1 MGISSNNGLVW
12 QSITAENLDLGLSI
26 GSGQPLAF
34 HSDYLSDLGVEKLTY
49 STSKGI
55 IFLRKKESRL
65 SFSYLGDYKNAEAR
79 KEIISRFGLEDDF
92 GEICNKIDT
101 DQFMHEALS
110 KLNGLR
116 VTLNDPW
123 ETTLCFLI
131 SQFNNIKRIRGITQ
145 KMVANFGS
153 EVSIDGTS
161 YRLFPRPEEIASAT
175 LLEIRSCGTGFRDK
189 YIKRVAEECSNG
201 LNLAS
206 LGNMEYSEA
215 KEELMA
221 LDGIGDKV
229 ADCILLFGYKRFEAF
244 PIDSWVKRII
254 ENVYFK
260 GRKKSIR
267 EIHAHAE
274 SKWGDLAGYA
284 QQYLYWHGRES
295 KIGKNKKASS
305 NH

>member
-1 MGISSNNGLVW
+1 MVGISSNNSSGW
-12 QSITAENLDLGLSI
+12 HSITAENLSLGLSI

-34 HSDYLSDLGVEKLTY
+34 HSDYSSDLGIERLTY

-55 IFLRKKESRL
+55 IFLRKKASRL
-65 SFSYLGDYKNAEAR
+65 SFSYSGDYNDAEAM

-92 GEICNKIDT
+92 GEICNRIDT

-110 KLNGLR
+110 KMNGLR

-145 KMVANFGS
+145 KMVTKFGR
-153 EVSIDGTS
+153 EAIIDGTS
-161 YRLFPRPEEIASAT
+161 YKLFPMPEEIANAT
-175 LLEIRSCGTGFRDK
+175 LAEIRSCGTGFRDK
-189 YIKRVAEECSNG
+189 YIKSVAEECSNG
-201 LNLAS
+201 MSLAS
-206 LGNMEYSEA
+206 LKDMGYSEA

-260 GRKKSIR
+260 GRKKSIN
-267 EIHAHAE
+267 EIHAHAA

-284 QQYLYWHGRES
+284 QQYLYWHGREN
-295 KIGKNKKASS
+295 KIGKK
-305 NH
+305 